1 MVQLG
6 SSGLM
11 PSSNPLEKAALSKY
25 FPTTKSAHR
34 DQRHPVINSKK
45 SKLLLQVQVCF
56 AVCCFLSLAQ
66 YRNGGN
72 WRKNVANAIPINVPQ
87 VLVVQDTLK
96 EPPRNTPPEERC
108 AINLFGLPRAFQSL
122 ALPSIIQNVI
132 RPNAAHNC
140 DYFVHYFNLTQEA
153 AGRSGKGGHL
163 NTSEILLLEQHVQRE
178 APPGQR
184 RPEVVFLAEQE
195 EDFWKKYEALINKTH
210 DTRDSKGRFLYFPW
224 KARTYKYPVTV
235 DNIIKMWHSIQ
246 SAWLL
251 MERHATD
258 DNVQYSRV
266 AMLRADVM
274 YTTSIDIY
282 RLDNSPLSNAQNND
296 NETNAGGLFD
306 RENRFAV
313 VPSFAKFP
321 VNDRMIYGPHAAIK
335 IWAAERFARLETHVQ
350 SILKE
355 KPGYGMHSECFLSH
369 TLFPAIRQA
378 GIEIREH
385 PHMCFFRVRADES
398 VWVSDCVDKSKTSA
412 ERTTEGKKKLVE
424 RLLGRQC
431 GNVTAFNKRT
441 RALDCKSPAES

>member
-1 MVQLG
+1 MVQNG
-6 SSGLM
+6 SSVLM
-11 PSSNPLEKAALSKY
+11 PSPDPLEKAALSKS
-25 FPTTKSAHR
+25 FPSKSAHRRHR
-34 DQRHPVINSKK
+34 DQRHPVINTKK
-45 SKLLLQVQVCF
+45 TKLLLLCF
-56 AVCCFLSLAQ
+56 AVFCFLSLAQ
-66 YRNGGN
+66 YPAGANLT
-72 WRKNVANAIPINVPQ
+72 KNVLKAIPIIVPQ
-87 VLVVQDTLK
+87 VVLDQETLK

-122 ALPSIIQNVI
+122 VLPSFIQNVI

-140 DYFVHYFNLTQEA
+140 DYFVHYYNLTQEA

-163 NTSEILLLEQHVQRE
+163 NTSEILLLEQHVQHE

-184 RPEVVFLAEQE
+184 RPKVFFLAEQE
-195 EDFWKKYEALINKTH
+195 EDFWKKYEALISKTH
-210 DTRDSKGRFLYFPW
+210 VTKDSKGKFLYFPW
-224 KARTYKYPVTV
+224 KDKSYKNPATV

-251 MERHATD
+251 MERHATE

-274 YTTSIDIY
+274 YATSIDIY
-282 RLDNSPLSNAQNND
+282 EVVTNAQNND
-296 NETNAGGLFD
+296 TETNVGALFD

-321 VNDRMIYGPHAAIK
+321 VNDRMIYGPHAAVK
-335 IWAAERFARLETHVQ
+335 IWASERFARLETHVQ

-355 KPGYGMHSECFLSH
+355 KPGWGMHSETFLSH

-378 GIEIREH
+378 GIEIHEH
-385 PHMCFFRVRADES
+385 PDMCFFRCRADES
-398 VWVSDCVDKSKTSA
+398 VWISDCNPLPKTKA
-412 ERTTEGKKKLVE
+412 EGIARIGRIQKKKKVVE

-431 GNVTAFNKRT
+431 GNVTALQRSV
-441 RALDCKSPAES
+441 RAIDCKSPKS